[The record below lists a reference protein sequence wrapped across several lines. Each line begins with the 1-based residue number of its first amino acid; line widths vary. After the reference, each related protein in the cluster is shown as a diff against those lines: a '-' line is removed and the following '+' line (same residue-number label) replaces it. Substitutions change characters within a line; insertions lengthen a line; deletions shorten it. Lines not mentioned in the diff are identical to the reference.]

1 VTPPFLIRGTI
12 ALHAGG
18 FVKFL
23 VARTFVSALAKLAEQ
38 QQKAVWETI
47 GELQAN
53 PNAPGLQFHRLTR
66 PRDPDFWSVRVND
79 DLRIIVHKASAHLL
93 AYAGHHEDAYK
104 WAERRRIGQ
113 NSYTGSI
120 QIVEVRE
127 LVEDAALPEQK
138 IHARTEQ
145 QTLFGNLSRHDFLSA
160 GVPEDWIGDLRR
172 AVTEDDFLR
181 LADHLS
187 QETAEILLQYVT
199 TGKWYIPEFAAPAD
213 PFAHPDTLRNFWK
226 IENSVDLQRALA
238 YPSEQWAVFLHP
250 SQRRLIEMSFAGPA
264 RISGSAGTGK
274 TVVALH
280 RAARLAQNSPRD
292 RVLLTTYSQPL
303 ADALAHKLRVLAGEN
318 SPVLARIT
326 VAPFAAVATELYQ
339 TVFGEHPQ
347 IAPAQQVRRIL
358 EECAQRLHVTGFGA
372 DFLDA
377 EWTGVVDAWQIASL
391 YEYRQTGRI
400 GRGSRLGDKQ
410 RERLWSVFEAA
421 YEALDAEGAIT
432 WPQAYRRVTEFYRDQ
447 RQKPFKHIVVDESQD
462 LDVSE
467 LRFLSAIAPPAP
479 DALFFAGDL
488 GQRIFRR
495 PFSWKELG
503 VDISGRSFTLKV
515 NYRTSQQI
523 RQTADRLLPAVL
535 RDADGTEEVRNDVVS
550 VFSGPEPV
558 VRTYETDGAERAAVA
573 QWIGERISSG
583 VEACELAVLVR
594 SKEYLGRAH
603 SAVKAAGCEPADF
616 AGAVPA
622 LHSNGDG
629 RVAVGLMELA
639 KGFEFRAVAVM
650 ACDDKAIPADSRV
663 VPDTGD
669 AGRADLDLGERQLL
683 YVGCSR
689 AREYL
694 HVSGVAP
701 ASPFLADLIG

>member
-1 VTPPFLIRGTI
+1 MKFLI
-12 ALHAGG
+12 
-18 FVKFL
+18 
-23 VARTFVSALAKLAEQ
+23 ARTFVSALAKLAEQ
-38 QQKAVWETI
+38 QQKSVWETI

-53 PNAPGLQFHRLTR
+53 PNAPGLQFHRLVR
-66 PRDPDFWSVRVND
+66 PRDPNFWSVRVND
-79 DLRIIVHKASAHLL
+79 DLRIIVHKTSAPLL
-93 AYAGHHEDAYK
+93 AYVDHHEDAYK
-104 WAERRRIGQ
+104 WAARRRIGQ
-113 NSYTGSI
+113 NSYTGTI

-127 LVEDAALPEQK
+127 LVEDITLLEQNIHTK
-138 IHARTEQ
+138 IEQ
-145 QTLFGNLSRHDFLSA
+145 QTLFRNLSRHDFLSA
-160 GVPEDWIGDLRR
+160 GVPEDWIDDLRH

-187 QETAEILLQYVT
+187 PETAEILLQYIT
-199 TGKWYIPEFAAPAD
+199 TGRWYVPEFAAPAD
-213 PFAHPDTLRNFWK
+213 PFAHPDTLRNFWQ
-226 IENSVDLQRALA
+226 IENSVELRRALA

-250 SQRRLIEMSFAGPA
+250 SQRRLVEMSFAGPA

-292 RVLLTTYSQPL
+292 RILLATYSQPL
-303 ADALAHKLRVLAGEN
+303 ADALAHKLRMLAGEN
-318 SPVLARIT
+318 SPIVARIT
-326 VAPFAAVATELYQ
+326 VAPFAAVANELYQ
-339 TVFGEHPQ
+339 MAFGEHPQ
-347 IAPAQQVRRIL
+347 IATAQQVRRVL
-358 EECAQRLHVTGFGA
+358 EQCAQRLHVTGFGV
-372 DFLDA
+372 DFLGA
-377 EWTGVVDAWQIASL
+377 EWTEVVDAWQITSL
-391 YEYRQTGRI
+391 YEYRQTHRI

-410 RERLWSVFEAA
+410 RERLWNVFEAA
-421 YEALDAEGAIT
+421 YEALDTEGAIT
-432 WPQAYRRVTEFYRDQ
+432 WPQAYRRVTGFYHEQ

-467 LRFLSAIAPPAP
+467 LRFLAAIAPQTP

-523 RQTADRLLPAVL
+523 RQTVDKLLPAL
-535 RDADGTEEVRNDVVS
+535 LLDADGAEEARNDVVS

-558 VRTYETDGAERAAVA
+558 VRSCETVDAERVAVA
-573 QWIGERISSG
+573 QWIGERLSGG
-583 VEACELAVLVR
+583 VEAAELAVLVR

-603 SAVKAAGCEPADF
+603 LAVKAAGCDVADF
-616 AGAVPA
+616 TGIVPVVR
-622 LHSNGDG
+622 SNGDG
-629 RVAVGLMELA
+629 RVAVGLIELA

-650 ACDDKAIPADSRV
+650 ACDDKAIPLESRLKPGAD
-663 VPDTGD
+663 D
-669 AGRADLDLGERQLL
+669 AERADLDLGERQLL

-694 HVSGVAP
+694 FVSGVAP
-701 ASPFLADLIG
+701 ASPFLALLTAPKKAGLARYGP